1 MDIWQIFEA
10 GVDVS
15 EQTCAIID
23 YRRIMW
29 SWTGPSWTSSFGEPR
44 VLFIFMNLHG
54 IFRVKIVE
62 NIYFAQYV
70 NIWPETPGF

>member
-15 EQTCAIID
+15 VQTMHDNRLSD
-23 YRRIMW
+23 YRRIMMW
-29 SWTGPSWTSSFGEPR
+29 SWTSSFGEPR
-44 VLFIFMNLHG
+44 VLFIFRSLHG

-70 NIWPETPGF
+70 NIWPETLGF

>member
-15 EQTCAIID
+15 EQLMRDNRLSD
-23 YRRIMW
+23 YRRIML
-29 SWTGPSWTSSFGEPR
+29 SWTSSFGEPR
-44 VLFIFMNLHG
+44 VLFIFRNLHG

>member
-10 GVDVS
+10 GVDVW

-29 SWTGPSWTSSFGEPR
+29 SWTSSFGEPR